1 MISKIA
7 QYLFTGGEML
17 NSGLLISVVIASLGS
32 LVSAASSLEAAPV
45 WPLLAGGLAFL
56 IPAGFTLLASGGM
69 PEEKA
74 VPTAMMGL
82 AATGLAIVGYLACG
96 FALQFGGVG
105 LVSDLPGLGG
115 LIWEWS
121 PLDAT
126 WGTGWGALGLRGFFL
141 QQGADTPTAY
151 ALFFSQ
157 LPLVITAC
165 LIPLLTLRKRARSFA
180 LLPVALLIAAVV
192 YPIIGNWVWGGGWLA
207 NLGLNLQLGHG
218 FVDFAGS
225 GMVHLLGGVAAL
237 GGILAFGLQTLRP
250 GSVRVS
256 DTSPG
261 ISAGFGLQNENN
273 ENNENPSTGS
283 GRRAEEPAQ
292 MPPVHLPLLA
302 ILGSLL
308 LLVGWLGLIFSNPLY
323 MSNEG
328 LSRALIAVNVV
339 LAASGSLLTA
349 MLYAWF
355 TTRRADVLM
364 AARGLAAGLIAI
376 SAACPFVPPWAAL
389 IIGAVAGLLLPLGIY
404 LVEHLL
410 RLDDPSAAIATH
422 GLSGLWGLLALAIF
436 ADGRYGAGWNGTGAE
451 EYLGI
456 AGQGV
461 SGGFVASG
469 FQLDFLNQL
478 FAQLAG
484 IATIAI
490 LTFALAWLFFKI
502 LDVLIKAGTK
512 PGGTW

>member
-1 MISKIA
+1 
-7 QYLFTGGEML
+7 ML
-17 NSGLLISVVIASLGS
+17 NSGLLISVVIASLGG
-32 LVSAASSLEAAPV
+32 LTFAASSLEAAPV
-45 WPLLAGGLAFL
+45 WSLLAGGLAFL

-96 FALQFGGVG
+96 FALQFGGIG

-115 LIWEWS
+115 LVWEWS

-126 WGTGWGALGLRGFFL
+126 WGTGWGTLGLKGFFL
-141 QQGADTPTAY
+141 QKGADTPLAY

-157 LPLVITAC
+157 LPLVITAS
-165 LIPLLTLRKRARSFA
+165 LIPLLTLRKRAKSLA
-180 LLPVALLIAAVV
+180 LVPAALLIAAVV
-192 YPIIGNWVWGGGWLA
+192 YPVIGNWVWGGGWLA
-207 NLGLNLQLGHG
+207 NLGSNLELGHG

-237 GGILAFGLQTLRP
+237 GGILAFGLRSEETK
-250 GSVRVS
+250 
-256 DTSPG
+256 
-261 ISAGFGLQNENN
+261 
-273 ENNENPSTGS
+273 
-283 GRRAEEPAQ
+283 EPAE

-308 LLVGWLGLIFSNPLY
+308 LLVGWLGLVFSNPLY
-323 MSNEG
+323 TSNES
-328 LSRALIAVNVV
+328 LPRALIAVNVV
-339 LAASGSLLTA
+339 LAAGGSLLVA
-349 MLYAWF
+349 MLYTWF
-355 TTRRADVLM
+355 TTGKADVLM

-376 SAACPFVPPWAAL
+376 SAACPFVPPWVAL

-404 LVEHLL
+404 LVEYLL
-410 RLDDPSAAIATH
+410 RLDDPAAAIATH

-436 ADGRYGAGWNGTGAE
+436 ADGRYGAGWNGIGAE

-461 SGGFVASG
+461 SGYLVASG
-469 FQLDFLNQL
+469 FQLDFPNQL

-490 LTFALAWLFFKI
+490 LAFALAWLFFKV
-502 LDVLIKAGTK
+502 LDVLIKAGT
-512 PGGTW
+512 GE

>member
-1 MISKIA
+1 
-7 QYLFTGGEML
+7 ML
-17 NSGLLISVVIASLGS
+17 RSGLLTSFVIASLVGN
-32 LVSAASSLEAAPV
+32 LAFDPASEDGLA
-45 WPLLAGGLAFL
+45 WPLLAGCLAFL

-74 VPTAMMGL
+74 VPTATLGL
-82 AATGLAIVGYLACG
+82 AVTGLAMVGYLACG
-96 FALQFGGVG
+96 FALQFGGIG

-141 QQGADTPTAY
+141 QKGADTPRAY
-151 ALFFSQ
+151 ALFFYQ

-180 LLPVALLIAAVV
+180 LVPVALLIAAVV
-192 YPIIGNWVWGGGWLA
+192 YPVIGNWVWGGGWLA
-207 NLGLNLQLGHG
+207 NLGLNLELGHG

-225 GMVHLLGGVAAL
+225 GMVHLLGGVATL
-237 GGILAFGLQTLRP
+237 GGILAFGFRTPALAFPRLRRED
-250 GSVRVS
+250 GG
-256 DTSPG
+256 T
-261 ISAGFGLQNENN
+261 
-273 ENNENPSTGS
+273 
-283 GRRAEEPAQ
+283 EPAK

-308 LLVGWLGLIFSNPLY
+308 LLVGWLGLVFSNPLY
-323 MSNEG
+323 TANEG
-328 LSRALIAVNVV
+328 LPSSLMAVNVV
-339 LAASGSLLTA
+339 LAASGSLLVAT
-349 MLYAWF
+349 LYTWF
-355 TTRRADVLM
+355 TTGAADVLM

-389 IIGAVAGLLLPLGIY
+389 TIGAMAGLLLPLGIY
-404 LVEHLL
+404 LVEYLL
-410 RLDDPSAAIATH
+410 QLDDPAAAIATH
-422 GLSGLWGLLALAIF
+422 AMSGLWGLLALAMF
-436 ADGRYGAGWNGTGAE
+436 ADGRYGAGWNGIGSE

-461 SGGFVASG
+461 SGYLVASG
-469 FQLDFLNQL
+469 FQLDFPKQL

-490 LTFALAWLFFKI
+490 FAFVLAWLFFKMV
-502 LDVLIKAGTK
+502 DVLIKAGTK
-512 PGGTW
+512 PSGTW

>member
-1 MISKIA
+1 
-7 QYLFTGGEML
+7 ML
-17 NSGLLISVVIASLGS
+17 NSGLLISVVIVSLGG
-32 LVSAASSLEAAPV
+32 LTFATSSLEADPV
-45 WPLLAGGLAFL
+45 GPLLAGSLAFL

-82 AATGLAIVGYLACG
+82 AATGLALAGYLAFG
-96 FALQFGGVG
+96 FGLQFGGIG

-115 LIWEWS
+115 LVWEWS

-141 QQGADTPTAY
+141 QQGADTLTAY
-151 ALFFSQ
+151 TLFFSQ

-165 LIPLLTLRKRARSFA
+165 LIPLLTLRKRAKSLA
-180 LLPVALLIAAVV
+180 LVPVALLIAAVV
-192 YPIIGNWVWGGGWLA
+192 YPVIGNWVWGGGWLA
-207 NLGLNLQLGHG
+207 NLGSNLELGHG

-237 GGILAFGLQTLRP
+237 GGILAFGLRSEETK
-250 GSVRVS
+250 
-256 DTSPG
+256 
-261 ISAGFGLQNENN
+261 
-273 ENNENPSTGS
+273 
-283 GRRAEEPAQ
+283 EPAE

-308 LLVGWLGLIFSNPLY
+308 LFIGWLGLVFSNPLY
-323 MSNEG
+323 TSNES
-328 LSRALIAVNVV
+328 LPRALIAVNVV
-339 LAASGSLLTA
+339 LAASGSLLVA
-349 MLYAWF
+349 MLYTWF
-355 TTRRADVLM
+355 TTGKADALM
-364 AARGLAAGLIAI
+364 TARGLAAGLIAI

-404 LVEHLL
+404 LVEYLL
-410 RLDDPSAAIATH
+410 RLDDPAAAIATH
-422 GLSGLWGLLALAIF
+422 GLSGLWGLLAVAIF
-436 ADGRYGAGWNGTGAE
+436 ADGIYGAGWNGIGAE

-461 SGGFVASG
+461 SGGLVAAG
-469 FQLDFLNQL
+469 FQIDLPNQL

-490 LTFALAWLFFKI
+490 LAFALAWLFFKT

-512 PGGTW
+512 SSGTW

>member
-1 MISKIA
+1 
-7 QYLFTGGEML
+7 ML
-17 NSGLLISVVIASLGS
+17 KSGLLISFVIVSLIGNLTFAQAS
-32 LVSAASSLEAAPV
+32 EADLA
-45 WPLLAGGLAFL
+45 WPLLAGCLAFL
-56 IPAGFTLLASGGM
+56 IPAGLTLLASGGM

-74 VPTAMMGL
+74 VSTAMMGL

-96 FALQFGGVG
+96 FALQFGGIG

-126 WGTGWGALGLRGFFL
+126 WGTGWGTLGLKGFFL
-141 QQGADTPTAY
+141 QQGADTPLAY

-157 LPLVITAC
+157 LPLVITAS
-165 LIPLLTLRKRARSFA
+165 LIPLLTLRKRAKSLA
-180 LLPVALLIAAVV
+180 LVPAALLIAAVV
-192 YPIIGNWVWGGGWLA
+192 YPVIGNWVWGGGWLA
-207 NLGLNLQLGHG
+207 NLGSNLELGHG

-225 GMVHLLGGVAAL
+225 GLVHLLGGVAAL
-237 GGILAFGLQTLRP
+237 GGILAFGFRSEKQ
-250 GSVRVS
+250 
-256 DTSPG
+256 
-261 ISAGFGLQNENN
+261 
-273 ENNENPSTGS
+273 
-283 GRRAEEPAQ
+283 EEPAQ

-302 ILGSLL
+302 ILGSLFL
-308 LLVGWLGLIFSNPLY
+308 LIGWLGLVFSNPLY
-323 MSNEG
+323 TSNEG
-328 LSRALIAVNVV
+328 LPRALIAVNVV
-339 LAASGSLLTA
+339 LAAGGSLLVA

-355 TTRRADVLM
+355 TTGGADVLM

-404 LVEHLL
+404 LVEYLL
-410 RLDDPSAAIATH
+410 RLDDPAAAIATH

-436 ADGRYGAGWNGTGAE
+436 ADGRYGAGWNGIGAE

-461 SGGFVASG
+461 SGYLVAAG
-469 FQLDFLNQL
+469 FQLDLPNQL

-490 LTFALAWLFFKI
+490 LAFALAWLFFKM
-502 LDVLIKAGTK
+502 LDVLIKARA
-512 PGGTW
+512 GG

>member
-1 MISKIA
+1 
-7 QYLFTGGEML
+7 ML
-17 NSGLLISVVIASLGS
+17 NSGRLINVIIVSLGS
-32 LVSAASSLEAAPV
+32 LIFATSSLEATPL

-56 IPAGFTLLASGGM
+56 IPAGFTLIASGGM

-82 AATGLAIVGYLACG
+82 AATGLALAGYLACG
-96 FALQFGGVG
+96 FALQFGGIG
-105 LVSDLPGLGG
+105 LVSALPGLEG

-126 WGTGWGALGLRGFFL
+126 WGTGWGALGLKGFFL
-141 QQGADTPTAY
+141 QQGADTPLAY

-157 LPLVITAC
+157 LPLVITAS
-165 LIPLLTLRKRARSFA
+165 LIPLLTLRKRAKSFA
-180 LLPVALLIAAVV
+180 LVPAALLIAAVV
-192 YPIIGNWVWGGGWLA
+192 YPIIGDWVWGGGWLA
-207 NLGLNLQLGHG
+207 NLGSNLELGHG
-218 FVDFAGS
+218 FVDFAGA

-237 GGILAFGLQTLRP
+237 GGILAFRLRISDRGLRN
-250 GSVRVS
+250 G
-256 DTSPG
+256 
-261 ISAGFGLQNENN
+261 
-273 ENNENPSTGS
+273 
-283 GRRAEEPAQ
+283 RAEEPAQ

-323 MSNEG
+323 VSNENVPG
-328 LSRALIAVNVV
+328 SLLAVNVV
-339 LAASGSLLTA
+339 LSASGSLLVA
-349 MLYAWF
+349 MLYTWF
-355 TTRRADVLM
+355 TTGVADVLM
-364 AARGLAAGLIAI
+364 TARGLAAGLIAI

-389 IIGAVAGLLLPLGIY
+389 TIGAVAGLLLPLGIY

-422 GLSGLWGLLALAIF
+422 GLCGLWGLLALAIF
-436 ADGRYGAGWNGTGAE
+436 ADGIYGAGWNGIGAE

-461 SGGFVASG
+461 SGLFVASG
-469 FQLDFLNQL
+469 FQLDWPNQL

-490 LTFALAWLFFKI
+490 VVFALAWLFFKM
-502 LDVLIKAGTK
+502 LNALIKAGTK
-512 PGGTW
+512 PSGTW

>member
-1 MISKIA
+1 MISNVT
-7 QYLFTGGEML
+7 QHLFTGGEML
-17 NSGLLISVVIASLGS
+17 NSGRLINVIIVSLGG
-32 LVSAASSLEAAPV
+32 LIVAASSLEAAPL

-56 IPAGFTLLASGGM
+56 IPAGFILLASGGM

-74 VPTAMMGL
+74 VPTATMGL
-82 AATGLAIVGYLACG
+82 AATGLALVGYLACG
-96 FALQFGGVG
+96 FALQFGGIG
-105 LVSDLPGLGG
+105 LVSALSGLEG

-141 QQGADTPTAY
+141 QQGADTPLAY

-157 LPLVITAC
+157 LPLVITAS
-165 LIPLLTLRKRARSFA
+165 LIPLLTLRKRAKPFA
-180 LLPVALLIAAVV
+180 LVLGALLIAAVV

-207 NLGLNLQLGHG
+207 NLGSNLELGHG

-237 GGILAFGLQTLRP
+237 GGILAFGLRI
-250 GSVRVS
+250 S
-256 DTSPG
+256 DTSTRL
-261 ISAGFGLQNENN
+261 SAGFGLRN
-273 ENNENPSTGS
+273 G
-283 GRRAEEPAQ
+283 RAEEPAQ

-308 LLVGWLGLIFSNPLY
+308 LLVGWLGLVFSNPLY

-328 LSRALIAVNVV
+328 LPSSLMAVNVV
-339 LAASGSLLTA
+339 LAASGGLLAAT
-349 MLYAWF
+349 LYAWF
-355 TTRRADVLM
+355 TTGGADVLM

-404 LVEHLL
+404 LVEYLL
-410 RLDDPSAAIATH
+410 RLDDPAAAIATH
-422 GLSGLWGLLALAIF
+422 GLGGLWGLLALAIF
-436 ADGRYGAGWNGTGAE
+436 ADGRYGAGWNRIGAE
-451 EYLGI
+451 EHLGI

-461 SGGFVASG
+461 SGYLVAAG
-469 FQLDFLNQL
+469 FQPDFLNQL
-478 FAQLAG
+478 FAQLSG
-484 IATIAI
+484 IAAI
-490 LTFALAWLFFKI
+490 TVLTFALAWLFFKM
-502 LDVLIKAGTK
+502 LDALIKAATK
-512 PGGTW
+512 PGDTW

>member
-1 MISKIA
+1 
-7 QYLFTGGEML
+7 ML
-17 NSGLLISVVIASLGS
+17 KSGLLISFVIVSLIGNLTFAQAS
-32 LVSAASSLEAAPV
+32 EADLA
-45 WPLLAGGLAFL
+45 WPLLAGCLAFL
-56 IPAGFTLLASGGM
+56 IPAGLTLLASGGM

-74 VPTAMMGL
+74 VSTAMMGL

-96 FALQFGGVG
+96 FALQFGGIG

-126 WGTGWGALGLRGFFL
+126 WGTGWGTLGLKGFFL
-141 QQGADTPTAY
+141 QQGADTPLAY

-157 LPLVITAC
+157 LPLVITAS
-165 LIPLLTLRKRARSFA
+165 LIPLLTLRKRAKSLA
-180 LLPVALLIAAVV
+180 LVPAALLIAAVV
-192 YPIIGNWVWGGGWLA
+192 YPVIGNWVWGGGWLA
-207 NLGLNLQLGHG
+207 NLGSNLELGHG

-225 GMVHLLGGVAAL
+225 GLVHLLGGVAAL
-237 GGILAFGLQTLRP
+237 GGILAFGFRSEKQ
-250 GSVRVS
+250 
-256 DTSPG
+256 
-261 ISAGFGLQNENN
+261 
-273 ENNENPSTGS
+273 
-283 GRRAEEPAQ
+283 EEPAQ

-302 ILGSLL
+302 ILGSLFL
-308 LLVGWLGLIFSNPLY
+308 LIGWLGLVFSNPLY
-323 MSNEG
+323 TSNEG
-328 LSRALIAVNVV
+328 LPRALIAVNVV
-339 LAASGSLLTA
+339 LAAGGSLLVA

-355 TTRRADVLM
+355 TTGGADVLM

-404 LVEHLL
+404 LVEYLL
-410 RLDDPSAAIATH
+410 RLDDSAAAIATH

-436 ADGRYGAGWNGTGAE
+436 ADGRYGAGWNGIGAE

-461 SGGFVASG
+461 SGYLVAAG
-469 FQLDFLNQL
+469 FQLDLPNQL

-490 LTFALAWLFFKI
+490 LAFALAWLFFKM
-502 LDVLIKAGTK
+502 LDVLIKARA
-512 PGGTW
+512 GG

>member
-1 MISKIA
+1 
-7 QYLFTGGEML
+7 ML
-17 NSGLLISVVIASLGS
+17 KSGLLISVVIASLGGLTFATNS
-32 LVSAASSLEAAPV
+32 PETELV

-74 VPTAMMGL
+74 APTAMMGL

-96 FALQFGGVG
+96 FALQFGGIG

-141 QQGADTPTAY
+141 QKGADTPLAY

-165 LIPLLTLRKRARSFA
+165 LIPLLTLRKRAKSFA
-180 LLPVALLIAAVV
+180 LAPVALLIAAVV
-192 YPIIGNWVWGGGWLA
+192 YPIIGNWVWGDGWLA

-237 GGILAFGLQTLRP
+237 GGILAFGLRTLRP
-250 GSVRVS
+250 GSVQVS
-256 DTSPG
+256 DTSTRL
-261 ISAGFGLQNENN
+261 SAGFGLRNESD
-273 ENNENPSTGS
+273 EN
-283 GRRAEEPAQ
+283 AEEPAQ

-323 MSNEG
+323 TSNEG
-328 LSRALIAVNVV
+328 LPSALIAVNVV
-339 LAASGSLLTA
+339 LAASGGLLAAT
-349 MLYAWF
+349 LYAWF
-355 TTRRADVLM
+355 TTGRADVLM
-364 AARGLAAGLIAI
+364 AARGLTAGLIAI
-376 SAACPFVPPWAAL
+376 SAACPFAPPWAAL
-389 IIGAVAGLLLPLGIY
+389 IIGAVAGLLLPLGVY
-404 LVEHLL
+404 LVEYLL

-422 GLSGLWGLLALAIF
+422 GLCGLWGLLALAIF
-436 ADGRYGAGWNGTGAE
+436 ADGRYGAGWNGIGAE

-456 AGQGV
+456 AGQGI
-461 SGGFVASG
+461 SGYLVASG
-469 FQLDFLNQL
+469 FQLDFPNQL
-478 FAQLAG
+478 FAQLIGVA
-484 IATIAI
+484 AI
-490 LTFALAWLFFKI
+490 TVITFALAWLLFKM

-512 PGGTW
+512 PSGTW

>member
-1 MISKIA
+1 MISKVA

-17 NSGLLISVVIASLGS
+17 NSGLLISVVIASLGG
-32 LVSAASSLEAAPV
+32 LTFAASSLEAAPV
-45 WPLLAGGLAFL
+45 WSLLAGSLAFL

-82 AATGLAIVGYLACG
+82 AATGLALVGYLACG
-96 FALQFGGVG
+96 FALQFGGIG

-126 WGTGWGALGLRGFFL
+126 WGTGWGTLGLRGFFL
-141 QQGADTPTAY
+141 QQGADTPMAY

-165 LIPLLTLRKRARSFA
+165 LIPLLTLRKRAKSLA
-180 LLPVALLIAAVV
+180 LAPVALLIAAVV
-192 YPIIGNWVWGGGWLA
+192 YPVIGNWVWGGGWLA
-207 NLGLNLQLGHG
+207 NLGSNLELGHG

-237 GGILAFGLQTLRP
+237 GGILAFGFR
-250 GSVRVS
+250 
-256 DTSPG
+256 SPPRKLG
-261 ISAGFGLQNENN
+261 GDG
-273 ENNENPSTGS
+273 G
-283 GRRAEEPAQ
+283 GEPAE

-308 LLVGWLGLIFSNPLY
+308 LIVGWLGLVFSNPLY
-323 MSNEG
+323 TSNEG
-328 LSRALIAVNVV
+328 LPRALIAVNVV
-339 LAASGSLLTA
+339 LAAGGSLLVA

-355 TTRRADVLM
+355 TTGGADVLM

-404 LVEHLL
+404 LVEYLL
-410 RLDDPSAAIATH
+410 RLDDPAAAIATH

-436 ADGRYGAGWNGTGAE
+436 ADGRYGAGWNGIGAE

-461 SGGFVASG
+461 SGGFVAAG
-469 FQLDFLNQL
+469 FQLDLPNQL

-490 LTFALAWLFFKI
+490 LAFALAWLFFKT

-512 PGGTW
+512 SGGTR

>member
-1 MISKIA
+1 
-7 QYLFTGGEML
+7 ML
-17 NSGLLISVVIASLGS
+17 NSGRLINVIILSLGS
-32 LVSAASSLEAAPV
+32 LIFATSPLEAAPL

-82 AATGLAIVGYLACG
+82 AATGLALAGYLACG

-105 LVSDLPGLGG
+105 LVSALPGLER

-126 WGTGWGALGLRGFFL
+126 WGTGWGALGLKGFFL
-141 QQGADTPTAY
+141 QQGADTPLAY

-157 LPLVITAC
+157 LPLVITAS
-165 LIPLLTLRKRARSFA
+165 LIPLLTLRKRAKPLA
-180 LLPVALLIAAVV
+180 LVLGALLIAAVA
-192 YPIIGNWVWGGGWLA
+192 YPTIGNWAWGGGWLA
-207 NLGLNLQLGHG
+207 NLGSNLELGHG

-225 GMVHLLGGVAAL
+225 GTVHLLGGVAAL
-237 GGILAFGLQTLRP
+237 GGILAFGLR
-250 GSVRVS
+250 
-256 DTSPG
+256 
-261 ISAGFGLQNENN
+261 
-273 ENNENPSTGS
+273 NENPSTGS
-283 GRRAEEPAQ
+283 GRRAEEPAT

-308 LLVGWLGLIFSNPLY
+308 LLVGWLGLVFSNPLY
-323 MSNEG
+323 TSNEG
-328 LSRALIAVNVV
+328 LPRALIAVNVV
-339 LAASGSLLTA
+339 LAAGGGLLVA

-355 TTRRADVLM
+355 TTGGADVLM

-389 IIGAVAGLLLPLGIY
+389 IIGAVAGLLLPLGVY
-404 LVEHLL
+404 LVEYLL
-410 RLDDPSAAIATH
+410 RLDDPAAAIATH
-422 GLSGLWGLLALAIF
+422 GLCGLWGLLALAIF
-436 ADGRYGAGWNGTGAE
+436 ADGRYGAGWNGIGAE
-451 EYLGI
+451 EHLGI

-461 SGGFVASG
+461 SGYLVAAG
-469 FQLDFLNQL
+469 FQLDFPNQL
-478 FAQLAG
+478 YAQLAG

-490 LTFALAWLFFKI
+490 LTFALAWLFFKM
-502 LDVLIKAGTK
+502 LDVLIKKAGT
-512 PGGTW
+512 GG